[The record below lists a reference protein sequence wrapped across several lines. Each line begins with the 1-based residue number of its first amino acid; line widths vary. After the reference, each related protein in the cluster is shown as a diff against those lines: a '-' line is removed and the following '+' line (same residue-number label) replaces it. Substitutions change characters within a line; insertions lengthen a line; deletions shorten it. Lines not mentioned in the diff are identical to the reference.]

1 MAATTSD
8 LVQSQFYSPVFN
20 AAIFDGAFRIY
31 FAQHQEPHALRIY
44 FQLQQNLKD
53 FYNIAKNSMRESG
66 KYFFIMLYPD
76 ADTFEQA
83 FQMKVHSHF
92 TYCFLGEDHL
102 IGVKGLIPDS
112 EYVRLYQFV
121 ETHLQASRSSLAS
134 LPEILEDA
142 LAPAL

>member
-8 LVQSQFYSPVFN
+8 LVQSQYYSPVFN
-20 AAIFDGAFRIY
+20 AAIFDGPFRIY

-44 FQLQQNLKD
+44 FQLQQNLKE
-53 FYNIAKNSMRESG
+53 YYGLAKNLMREND

-76 ADTFEQA
+76 NDTFEQA
-83 FQMKVHSHF
+83 FQMKVQSYF
-92 TYCFLGEDHL
+92 THCFLGEDHL
-102 IGVKGLIPDS
+102 IGVRGLIPDS

-121 ETHLQASRSSLAS
+121 ETHLQAS
-134 LPEILEDA
+134 LPSQPAILEGA